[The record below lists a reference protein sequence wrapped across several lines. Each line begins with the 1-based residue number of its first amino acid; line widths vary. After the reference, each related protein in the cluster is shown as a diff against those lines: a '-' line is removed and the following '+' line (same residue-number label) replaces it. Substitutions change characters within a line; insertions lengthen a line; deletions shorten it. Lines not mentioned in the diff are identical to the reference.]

1 MKLEKTIIG
10 VDLGGTKVEATRL
23 QGTTIQ
29 QRERKLIRAQG
40 NADQVLQDMIDVIR
54 AVWTPDV
61 AAIGIGVPSIVDVE
75 QGIVYDVQ
83 NIPSWQKVP
92 LKAILE
98 AQFERPV
105 AVNND
110 ANCFALGE
118 KHFGEGRN
126 YDNVIGLIVG
136 TGLAGGIIID
146 GRLYMGRHCGAGE
159 FGMLP
164 YLDHYL
170 EYYASGQYFSNIHGT
185 DGATVSERAAKGDAT
200 ALSLFKDF
208 GYHLGNAIMAVLY
221 TYDPDVIVMG
231 GSVSKAFPYFA
242 PSLHERLQTFAY
254 PKVIESLQL
263 KVSQHPNISVLGAA
277 MLCYEAEEE

>member
-1 MKLEKTIIG
+1 MDKENTIIG

-23 QGTTIQ
+23 RGTEILQ
-29 QRERKLIRAQG
+29 SERKLIQAQG
-40 NADQVLQDMIDVIR
+40 TADQVLQDMIEVIQR
-54 AVWTPDV
+54 VWSPDV
-61 AAIGIGVPSIVDVE
+61 SAIGIGVPSIVDVE

-83 NIPSWQKVP
+83 NIPSWKEVP

-98 AQFERPV
+98 AQFECPV

-118 KHFGEGRN
+118 KHFGEAKDF
-126 YDNVIGLIVG
+126 DNVVGLIVG
-136 TGLAGGIIID
+136 TGIAGGIIIN
-146 GRLYMGRHCGAGE
+146 GRLYTGRHCGAGE

-164 YLDHYL
+164 YLDHHL
-170 EYYASGQYFSNIHGT
+170 EYYASGQYFANIHGT
-185 DGATVSERAAKGDAT
+185 DGAAVAERAMRGDAT

-208 GYHLGNAIMAVLY
+208 GYHLASAVMAILY
-221 TYDPDVIVMG
+221 TYDPEVIVMG
-231 GSVSKAFPYFA
+231 GSVSKAYPFFA
-242 PSLHERLQTFAY
+242 QSLQDRLKTFAY

-263 KVSQHPNISVLGAA
+263 RISQHPNIAVLGAA